1 MFHTLSILAGFP
13 PSFVRPTTCVV
24 TQSRGGA
31 PLIPGCSPFTLPVA
45 ERKQQHLLPVELPL
59 FRVFSTQQ
67 QKQQPVGGAYRA
79 VCCTT
84 RPIVPGALE
93 EDRRTDG
100 RADGGGE
107 VTCPMPPHR
116 KNATASCFC
125 SLLGGESTSC
135 SEREGSDE
143 VIEWWLVAVAVAAS
157 DQQGEKL

>member
-13 PSFVRPTTCVV
+13 PSFVRPTTCAA
-24 TQSRGGA
+24 TQSRSRFLQLRENSSTSFLWSFRCSECF
-31 PLIPGCSPFTLPVA
+31 PLSSRSSSQWAG
-45 ERKQQHLLPVELPL
+45 PVELSAAQRGPL
-59 FRVFSTQQ
+59 F
-67 QKQQPVGGAYRA
+67 PVHWRRTEG
-79 VCCTT
+79 
-84 RPIVPGALE
+84 
-93 EDRRTDG
+93 RTDG

-135 SEREGSDE
+135 SEREGSAE